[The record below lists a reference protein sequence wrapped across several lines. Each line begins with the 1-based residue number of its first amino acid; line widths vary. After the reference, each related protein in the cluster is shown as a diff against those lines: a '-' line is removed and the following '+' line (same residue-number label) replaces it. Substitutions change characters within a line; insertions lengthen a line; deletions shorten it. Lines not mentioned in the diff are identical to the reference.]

1 MSIPLRIVLGIP
13 FVLLSCLLA
22 PVFIFLLIVASPVS
36 FIVAS
41 LMRPKD
47 HHDDSS
53 FSLHTH
59 LQPR

>member
-22 PVFIFLLIVASPVS
+22 PVFIFLLIVTSPVS
-36 FIVAS
+36 FIVAG
-41 LMRPKD
+41 LLRPKD
-47 HHDDSS
+47 RHDGGS